1 MNRSLQIR
9 GALVIVIL
17 LLSIWGLI
25 PTFRAATISKAER
38 EQALDDPAL
47 KQKHDAIDA
56 KAIRQGLDLQ
66 GGMYIVL
73 EVDQEGMSPD
83 QARDALSRV
92 REIITNRVDQF
103 GVSEPII
110 QVQGSGRII
119 VQLPGIQDPDRVRGL
134 IGQTA
139 QLEFKMVR
147 PIEEYEPVLRKLD
160 TAFRKGAEASD
171 AEADSAATETSAAAA
186 GAEKDTMAA
195 ETAADAEVDREV
207 EGKGQDDAALGEDKL
222 AAADSD
228 TVAEPFSDL
237 IPAIPSTGDVDA
249 EDPYVQEHPFTAYVY
264 YDAQFSRSYGTP
276 VFVEATNLLKVQRM
290 LNSSEA
296 RVIPRDTEF
305 QFDMEPV
312 TLQGGL
318 KVYPLYLLDAE
329 ASLTGDRLTA
339 ARATPDRDRL
349 GSFQVNM
356 QLDRKGARIFSKLSG
371 ENIGRHLAISLD
383 GRVASAPVFQ
393 TKIPSGDAV
402 ITGNFTNTEASDLA
416 LLLRAGALPTDVR
429 IEEERTVG
437 PSLGRDSIRKGVRAA
452 IYGSLLV
459 VFFMLLYYGRSGF
472 VVVLALVSN
481 IIILLAVLAQFGLV
495 LTLPGIAG
503 IILTVGMA
511 VDANVLINERI
522 REELR
527 KDKTVRAAVD
537 SGYAN
542 ATRTIVDANVTTLIA
557 GVILLWFG
565 TGPIKGFA
573 VTLSIGILTSMFT
586 ALVQSR
592 VIMELVTRGQ
602 VLKRVKV

>member
-1 MNRSLQIR
+1 MTRSLQIR
-9 GALVIVIL
+9 GGLVIAIL
-17 LLSIWGLI
+17 LMSIWGLI
-25 PTFRAATISKAER
+25 PTFQAASISPEER
-38 EQALDDPAL
+38 EKALDDPAL
-47 KQKHDAIDA
+47 KAKHDKIDA
-56 KAIRQGLDLQ
+56 KAIHPGLDLQ

-73 EVDQEGMSPD
+73 EVDQEGMAPD
-83 QARDALSRV
+83 QARDALERV

-110 QVQGSGRII
+110 QTQGNNRII
-119 VQLPGIQDPDRVRGL
+119 VQLPGVQDPNRVHNL

-139 QLEFKMVR
+139 QLEFRLVR
-147 PIEEYEPVLRKLD
+147 PMEDYEQVLTKLD
-160 TAFRKGAEASD
+160 TAFQKGIEAAEAEES
-171 AEADSAATETSAAAA
+171 ATEAADSNQVQPQLEPSDLESAAAA
-186 GAEKDTMAA
+186 TDS
-195 ETAADAEVDREV
+195 ETVV
-207 EGKGQDDAALGEDKL
+207 AALDSTRDDPFGDLVPPTPSAGEL
-222 AAADSD
+222 
-228 TVAEPFSDL
+228 
-237 IPAIPSTGDVDA
+237 DA
-249 EDPYVQEHPFTAYVY
+249 EDPYVLEHPFTAYIY
-264 YDAQFSRSYGTP
+264 FDAQMGRSYGTP
-276 VFVEATNLLKVQRM
+276 VFVEEANQQKLQRM
-290 LNSSEA
+290 LEA
-296 RVIPRDTEF
+296 PQSKVIPRNLEF
-305 QFDMEPV
+305 QFDMEPIS
-312 TLQGGL
+312 LQGGL
-318 KVYPLYLLDAE
+318 RVVPLYLLNAK
-329 ASLTGDRLTA
+329 ASLTGDHLTS
-339 ARATPDRDRL
+339 ARATPDSDRP
-349 GSFQVNM
+349 GFFQVNM
-356 QLDRKGARIFSKLSG
+356 KMDRKGARIFSKLSG

-402 ITGNFTNTEASDLA
+402 ITGSFTNTEASDLA

-437 PSLGRDSIRKGVRAA
+437 PNLGKDSIQKGVRAA

-459 VFFMLLYYGRSGF
+459 VLFIVLYYGKSGL

-481 IIILLAVLAQFGLV
+481 IVILLAVLAQFHLV

-527 KDKTVRAAVD
+527 KDKTVRASVD

-542 ATRTIVDANVTTLIA
+542 ATRTIIDANVTTLIA
-557 GVILLWFG
+557 AAILLWFG

-592 VIMELVTRGQ
+592 VIMQLMTRNMGLQ
-602 VLKRVKV
+602 RVRV

>member
-9 GALVIVIL
+9 GALVVVIL

-110 QVQGSGRII
+110 QVQGNSRII

-147 PIEEYEPVLRKLD
+147 PLEEYEPLLRKLD
-160 TAFRKGAEASD
+160 TVFQKGTEPSD
-171 AEADSAATETSAAAA
+171 AEADSADTEASAAATAAARDTTATETAA
-186 GAEKDTMAA
+186 
-195 ETAADAEVDREV
+195 AEVDREGEG
-207 EGKGQDDAALGEDKL
+207 EGKDEAAVGEDEV

-228 TVAEPFSDL
+228 TVSDPFSDL
-237 IPAIPSTGDVDA
+237 VPAIPSTGDVDG
-249 EDPYVQEHPFTAYVY
+249 EDPYVREHPFTAYLY
-264 YDAQFSRSYGTP
+264 YDAQFGRSYGTP
-276 VFVEATNLLKVQRM
+276 VFVEEANLLKVQRM

-296 RVIPRDTEF
+296 KVIPRDAEF

-312 TLQGGL
+312 SLQGGL
-318 KVYPLYLLDAE
+318 RVYPLYLLDAA

-459 VFFMLLYYGRSGF
+459 VLFMLLYYGRSGL

-481 IIILLAVLAQFGLV
+481 IIILMAVLAQFGLV

-592 VIMELVTRGQ
+592 VIMDLVTRGQ
-602 VLKRVKV
+602 ALKRVKV

>member
-9 GALVIVIL
+9 GGLVVVIL

-25 PTFRAATISKAER
+25 PTFRAATISRAER
-38 EQALDDPAL
+38 DRALDDPAL
-47 KQKHDAIDA
+47 KAKIDAIDA

-73 EVDQEGMSPD
+73 EVDQAGMSAE
-83 QARDALSRV
+83 QARDALQRV

-110 QVQGSGRII
+110 QTQGTGRII
-119 VQLPGIQDPDRVRGL
+119 VQLPGIQDPDRVRDL

-139 QLEFKMVR
+139 QLEFRMVR
-147 PIEEYEPVLRKLD
+147 PVEEYEPLLRQLD
-160 TAFRKGAEASD
+160 TVFQKGLEATEAA
-171 AEADSAATETSAAAA
+171 AEADSLAAAA
-186 GAEKDTMAA
+186 
-195 ETAADAEVDREV
+195 AADSLASAQATIDSL
-207 EGKGQDDAALGEDKL
+207 AADTDSLL
-222 AAADSD
+222 AAADTAATAD
-228 TVAEPFSDL
+228 PFSDL
-237 IPAIPSTGDVDA
+237 IPSAPTTGELDA
-249 EDPYVQEHPFTAYVY
+249 DDPYVKEHPFSAYLY
-264 YDAQFSRSYGTP
+264 YDAQFARSYGTP
-276 VFVEATNLLKVQRM
+276 IFVEAANLTKIQRM
-290 LNSSEA
+290 LQAPEA
-296 RVIPRDTEF
+296 RIIPRDVEF
-305 QFDMEPV
+305 QLDMEPL

-318 KVYPLYLLDAE
+318 RVVPLYLLDATP
-329 ASLTGDRLTA
+329 SLTGDRLTA
-339 ARATPDRDRL
+339 ARASPDQQRP

-356 QLDRKGARIFSKLSG
+356 QLDRRGARIFSKLSG

-402 ITGNFTNTEASDLA
+402 ITGTFTNVEASDLA
-416 LLLRAGALPTDVR
+416 LLLRAGALPTDVH

-437 PSLGRDSIRKGVRAA
+437 PSLGHDSIQKGIRAA
-452 IYGSLLV
+452 LYGSVLV
-459 VFFMLLYYGRSGF
+459 MLFILIYYGRSGF

-481 IIILLAVLAQFGLV
+481 ILILLAVLAQFGLV

-542 ATRTIVDANVTTLIA
+542 ATRTIIDANVTTLIA
-557 GVILLWFG
+557 GGILLWFG

-592 VIMELVTRGQ
+592 VIMDLITRRMGMT
-602 VLKRVKV
+602 RVKV